1 MIEEP
6 KYRLVQYLEYK
17 GIMNGESEI
26 LISIKQQNFNKS
38 KQNVP
43 YCKDIW
49 VGWLN
54 VFRAECKTNWVDSL
68 PLRASRNQSR

>member
-26 LISIKQQNFNKS
+26 LISIK
-38 KQNVP
+38 
-43 YCKDIW
+43 
-49 VGWLN
+49 
-54 VFRAECKTNWVDSL
+54 
-68 PLRASRNQSR
+68 